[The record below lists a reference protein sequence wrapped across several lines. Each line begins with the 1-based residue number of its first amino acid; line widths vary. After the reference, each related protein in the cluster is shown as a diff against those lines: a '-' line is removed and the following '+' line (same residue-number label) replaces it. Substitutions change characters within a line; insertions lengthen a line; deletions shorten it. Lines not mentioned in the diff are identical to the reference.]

1 MQKKL
6 IVSAAPHLHNHAA
19 TTRRIMLD
27 VVIALLPTA
36 AAAVWFFGG
45 GALTLIVVAVLSAV
59 AAEYL
64 YQKLTHK
71 PVTVSDLSAV
81 VTGLLLAF
89 NLPSTAPWWLAAVGS
104 FLAIILI
111 KQLFGGLGQN
121 FMNPAL
127 ASRAILMLSWT
138 GLMAASVLPHAG
150 LWAAPA
156 AADAVSVATP
166 LTHGAAGFTLWQ
178 LFSGDVPGMI
188 GETSK
193 LALLLGGAYLLVRR
207 VIDWRIP
214 LAFMG
219 TVAVAYFIQ
228 TGTLYTVE
236 SGSQNVLY
244 QLLSGG
250 LILGAVFMA
259 TDYVTSPI
267 SGVGKIIMGV
277 GCGLLL
283 FVIRE
288 FSSYP
293 EGCSFA
299 ILFMNVLTPLIDRF
313 TTSKPF
319 GFEKPKKP
327 ETPAKEAKA

>member
-19 TTRRIMLD
+19 STRRIMLD
-27 VVIALLPTA
+27 VVIALVPTA

-45 GALTLIVVAVLSAV
+45 NALMLIIVAVISAV
-59 AAEYL
+59 AAEYA
-64 YQKLTHK
+64 YQKLTHQ

-89 NLPSTAPWWLAAVGS
+89 NLPANAPWWLAAIGS

-127 ASRAILMLSWT
+127 AARAILMLSWT

-150 LWAAPA
+150 QWAAPVT
-156 AADAVSVATP
+156 ADVLSVATP
-166 LTHGAAGFTLWQ
+166 LSHGATEFTLWQ
-178 LFSGDVPGMI
+178 LFSGDVPGML

-193 LALLLGGAYLLVRR
+193 LTLLLGGLYLLIRR

-214 LAFMG
+214 VSFIG
-219 TVAVAYFIQ
+219 TVAIAYFIQ
-228 TGTLYTVE
+228 TGTLYSVE
-236 SGSQNVLY
+236 SGVDNVLY

-250 LILGAVFMA
+250 LIIGAVFMA

-267 SGVGKIIMGV
+267 TGWGRIIMGV

-313 TTSKPF
+313 TNRKPF
-319 GFEKPKKP
+319 GFEKPN
-327 ETPAKEAKA
+327 TPAKEAKA

>member
-6 IVSAAPHLHNHAA
+6 IVSPAPHLHNHAA
-19 TTRRIMLD
+19 TTQRIMLD
-27 VVIALLPTA
+27 VVIALLPAA

-45 GALTLIVVAVLSAV
+45 SALMLIVVSVISAI
-59 AAEYL
+59 AAEYV
-64 YQKLTHK
+64 YQKLTHQ

-81 VTGLLLAF
+81 VTGLLLAY
-89 NLPSTAPWWLAAVGS
+89 NLPANAPWWLAAVGS
-104 FLAIILI
+104 VLAVILV

-127 ASRAILMLSWT
+127 TSRAILMLSWT
-138 GLMAASVLPHAG
+138 GLMAASVLPHGG
-150 LWAAPA
+150 LWNAPA
-156 AADAVSVATP
+156 AIDTLSVATP
-166 LTHGAAGFTLWQ
+166 LASGATGFTLWQ
-178 LFSGDVPGMI
+178 LFIGDVPGML

-193 LALLLGGAYLLVRR
+193 LALLLGGVYLLIRK

-214 LAFMG
+214 VSFLG
-219 TVAVAYFIQ
+219 TVAIAYWIS
-228 TGTLYTVE
+228 TGTLYSVE
-236 SGSQNVLY
+236 SGAQNVLF

-250 LILGAVFMA
+250 LIIGVFFMA

-267 SGVGKIIMGV
+267 SGLGKLIMGI

-288 FSSYP
+288 YSSYP

-319 GFEKPKKP
+319 GYEKPQKP
-327 ETPAKEAKA
+327 SAPAKEASA

>member
-19 TTRRIMLD
+19 TTQRIMLD
-27 VVIALLPTA
+27 VVIALIPTA
-36 AAAVWFFGG
+36 IAAVWFFGG
-45 GALTLIVVAVLSAV
+45 SALMLIIVAVLSAV
-59 AAEYL
+59 AAEYI

-89 NLPSTAPWWLAAVGS
+89 NLPANAPWWLAAVGS

-111 KQLFGGLGQN
+111 KQLFGGIGQN

-127 ASRAILMLSWT
+127 AARAILMLSWT

-150 LWAAPA
+150 QWSAPLV
-156 AADAVSVATP
+156 ADTVSVATP
-166 LTHGAAGFTLWQ
+166 LTHGVTGFTLWQ

-193 LALLLGGAYLLVRR
+193 LTLLLGGLYLLIRK

-214 LAFMG
+214 LSFMG
-219 TVAVAYFIQ
+219 TVAIAYFIQ
-228 TGTLYTVE
+228 TGTLYSVD

-250 LILGAVFMA
+250 LIIGAVFMA

-267 SGVGKIIMGV
+267 SGLGKIIMGV
-277 GCGLLL
+277 GCGLFL
-283 FVIRE
+283 FIIRE

-319 GFEKPKKP
+319 GFEKPK
-327 ETPAKEAKA
+327 TPAKEAKA